1 MDVVPTDPSADNEPQ
16 PAVGSRRAFLAG
28 AGAAA
33 VAGLATACSG
43 SDVAQV
49 AGAETA
55 PTGDKH
61 RPRQRT
67 VSSRHCSRQHHSPR

>member
-49 AGAETA
+49 GRGRDSTDRDSTDRDSE
-55 PTGDKH
+55 
-61 RPRQRT
+61 R
-67 VSSRHCSRQHHSPR
+67 